1 MADIATDGV
10 EQAIEVSENKKVPYV
25 VLDAPLGGQVYLIGT
40 AHFSHESQK
49 EVTELIRQIQP
60 NRVVLEL
67 CNSRVNIL
75 KYDEET
81 LMKEYKQLDN
91 NRMIQLMK
99 EVSILPICSYSSPR
113 LTCIFR
119 TFILLQLSNV

>member
-1 MADIATDGV
+1 MTDL
-10 EQAIEVSENKKVPYV
+10 EVSPSEFKLSKNCL
-25 VLDAPLGGQVYLIGT
+25 VLEAPQGGKVYLIGT

-49 EVTELIRQIQP
+49 EVAELIKEIQP

-81 LMKEYKQLDN
+81 LKKEYKEMDN
-91 NRMIQLMK
+91 AKIIQLIRD
-99 EVSILPICSYSSPR
+99 VSASNKFNLGYYAMYLWGIISSC
-113 LTCIFR
+113 TN
-119 TFILLQLSNV
+119 FIV